1 MREPQFEEARMGA
14 PQFEEL
20 RAYAD
25 GAVRQPGFADI
36 RRRARRV
43 RRRRTAASSA
53 AAAVAVLVVTGLG
66 YVATTGSRGGLPV
79 AVPTPATSAADAG
92 WPLVTSVAA
101 TGRKDLYAV
110 VERCRGC
117 GPQLYASPDAG
128 VTWQRR
134 PVPPAPDREG
144 DPRSA
149 LIVELGNG
157 ILAWQE
163 RRSVKLED
171 LRTWPSTAPSKP
183 AYGGQGSSVRQG
195 LWITVDG
202 GRTWRRAAIDPEP
215 VAAVPPGTRPVDC
228 GLLGPAAPCRIYAV
242 NPVSGRFAPL
252 ADQPPG
258 ITLQSG
264 WAGQTNVPLGA
275 GLWVP
280 GMDQATRKPAVAA
293 SSDGGRTWRTRV
305 FTDGV
310 AAETYDGMVAAMY
323 LPTVAAGPNGTAHV
337 LTYRADLRKDTHRST
352 DGGASW
358 VPGDSVPEVPDAG
371 FVTADGAH
379 VVNTGQGFLA
389 DRDSGSYTA
398 ATLPGFPAE
407 LRQHV
412 PIVSHPA
419 AGRYLVSLSPGLLLS
434 DDGWKWRRVATP

>member
-1 MREPQFEEARMGA
+1 MRESQFEEPRMRA

-25 GAVRQPGFADI
+25 DAVRQPGFADI

-66 YVATTGSRGGLPV
+66 YVATTGSRGGSPV
-79 AVPTPATSAADAG
+79 AVPTPATSAADTG
-92 WPLVTSVAA
+92 WPRVTSVAA
-101 TGRKDLYAV
+101 TGSKDLYAV
-110 VERCRGC
+110 VERCREC

-128 VTWQRR
+128 ATWQRR
-134 PVPPAPDREG
+134 PVPPAPDTSDTSG
-144 DPRSA
+144 DVRTA

-157 ILAWQE
+157 ILAWKE
-163 RRSVKLED
+163 RRSIKLED
-171 LRTWPSTAPSKP
+171 LRTSPSGTTDGGRGPS
-183 AYGGQGSSVRQG
+183 ANQG

-215 VAAVPPGTRPVDC
+215 VAAVLPGTRPVDC
-228 GLLGPAAPCRIYAV
+228 GLLGPASPCRIYAV

-258 ITLQSG
+258 ITVESG
-264 WAGQTNVPLGA
+264 WAGQTSVPLSA

-280 GMDQATRKPAVAA
+280 GLDPATRKPAVAA

-310 AAETYDGMVAAMY
+310 AAEAHDGMIATMY
-323 LPTVAAGPNGTAHV
+323 LPTVAAGPNGTAYV
-337 LTYRADLRKDTHRST
+337 LTYRADLRKDTHRTT

-358 VPGDSVPEVPDAG
+358 VSGDSVPEVPDAG
-371 FVTADGAH
+371 FVTADGGH

-389 DRDSGSYTA
+389 DRDGGGGYA
-398 ATLPGFPAE
+398 AVTLPGFPAE
-407 LRQHV
+407 LRRQV

-419 AGRYLVSLSPGLLLS
+419 AGRYLLALSPGLLLS
-434 DDGWKWRRVATP
+434 DDGWKWRRVDTP